1 VGVNTSRFSHTPT
14 LPHFCT
20 PLLLVCLCFSCGRAK
35 LQGAEDVPPGTKLS
49 PGIFVDVAP
58 RWSHDGKKIVFLRC
72 TTDRKFQLYAATSD
86 LFQASPLLQPE
97 VVSPDRP
104 YKTGRTGYRAADG
117 PAWSPNDDKIGFSRI
132 EWHTFENGE
141 RLPGT
146 ALWTYDTRTGKSA
159 PLAIHPEKYTGAFY
173 YYRSLTW
180 SPDGKYIA
188 FVGVGVQGQ
197 AALFVRSLAGTK
209 PVVETPRYD
218 QYGDSG
224 WPAWSLQRHAL
235 VFRQG
240 ILRASTADP
249 IETLRLIS
257 PSGTEARRLFATTPQ
272 RFREKLLPAK
282 PNSEF
287 DEDDRQDIAPRIAGI
302 SWSPDGSHIA
312 FTLTPDPMAP
322 ESYKVCV
329 IATEGTASI
338 KVVSPNDGHGYQYPV
353 WIDNKTIGGLKTAKE
368 GFDAM
373 SLPLDTRQQARVL
386 CHVPTD
392 DLDWS
397 PDRRHIVCAEASK
410 TEAGKTKPAT
420 LTTLR
425 VYETGL

>member
-1 VGVNTSRFSHTPT
+1 MGVNTCHFSQTPK
-14 LPHFCT
+14 LPNFFT
-20 PLLLVCLCFSCGRAK
+20 PLLLVCLCLSCGRAK
-35 LQGAEDVPPGTKLS
+35 LQGAEDLPPGTKLTS
-49 PGIFVDVAP
+49 GIFADVAP

-72 TTDRKFQLYAATSD
+72 TTDRKFQICVANSD
-86 LFQASPLLQPE
+86 LTQSAPLLQPE

-104 YKTGRTGYRAADG
+104 YKTGRAGYRAADG

-132 EWHTFENGE
+132 EWYTFDDGE

-146 ALWTYDTRTGKSA
+146 ALWIYDTRTGKSA
-159 PLAIHPEKYTGAFY
+159 PLAIHPGKYTGAFY

-188 FVGVGVQGQ
+188 FVGEGVQGQ

-209 PVVETPRYD
+209 PVVDVPRYD

-224 WPAWSLQRHAL
+224 WPAWSTEGHSL

-257 PSGTEARRLFATTPQ
+257 PGGTEAKRLFATTPG
-272 RFREKLLPAK
+272 RFREKFLPGK
-282 PNSEF
+282 PAEDA

-302 SWSPDGSHIA
+302 SWSPDGKQIA

-322 ESYKVCV
+322 DQYRVCLLS
-329 IATEGTASI
+329 AGGGSI
-338 KVVSPNDGHGYQYPV
+338 RVVSPQDGHGYQYPV
-353 WIDNKTIGGLKTAKE
+353 WINEYTLGALRTSKD
-368 GFDAM
+368 GFDAVAL
-373 SLPLDTRQQARVL
+373 SLEAGQHAGVL
-386 CHVPTD
+386 CHLPSD
-392 DLDWS
+392 DIDWS
-397 PDRRHIVCAEASK
+397 PDRRHIVCAEA
-410 TEAGKTKPAT
+410 GKTKPAA